1 MRLNLRTL
9 LASVMMAS
17 ILGASTRAAAS
28 DAYPSPLKLSLISE
42 PGCAPA
48 LKALLDAELRQNPRI
63 VWRAPTQAMSDK
75 LAQSLP
81 KPTLASYD
89 LEALLW
95 VRCAVDGTLS
105 VERYTR
111 ANKARSPLTFAQAP
125 TTPAQARE
133 LLRASFEQV
142 GEDVLRWRRQQRLI
156 LSGSWAP
163 WPELTQLTPIER
175 RERAKQGH
183 HYIGGGLMWAVMSS
197 QEGARNDT
205 QRASAIVAR
214 YSKEAID
221 TYKYDISYNVNLRL
235 ASALLPGDPYTSVD
249 GSFWAAGALMASD
262 FSPEVALLVGMGYQ
276 SIEPLSAM
284 LVRFGP
290 AAGLRW
296 RLSDWLLL
304 RLKSHITFNP
314 SPPVGIGWA
323 WGVEAQAI
331 IALGDRTN
339 LNLELPYQV
348 ARIERSVNDTII
360 WTTLSPTLLL
370 TRSF

>member
-1 MRLNLRTL
+1 
-9 LASVMMAS
+9 MARS
-17 ILGASTRAAAS
+17 AWSAI
-28 DAYPSPLKLSLISE
+28 
-42 PGCAPA
+42 
-48 LKALLDAELRQNPRI
+48 
-63 VWRAPTQAMSDK
+63 RAPIK
-75 LAQSLP
+75 
-81 KPTLASYD
+81 
-89 LEALLW
+89 
-95 VRCAVDGTLS
+95 
-105 VERYTR
+105 R
-111 ANKARSPLTFAQAP
+111 APLTFTQAP
-125 TTPAQARE
+125 ATPTQARE

-163 WPELTQLTPIER
+163 WPELTQLAPLER
-175 RERAKQGH
+175 RKRAKYAPH
-183 HYIGGGLMWAVMSS
+183 HLGAGLIWAVMSS
-197 QEGARNDT
+197 QEGARDDK
-205 QRASAIVAR
+205 QSASAIVAR

-221 TYKYDISYNVNLRL
+221 IYKYDISYNADLRL

-249 GSFWAAGALMASD
+249 ASFWVAGALMASD
-262 FSPEVALLVGMGYQ
+262 LSPEVALLVGMGYQ
-276 SIEPLSAM
+276 SVEPLSAL

-290 AAGLRW
+290 SAGLRW
-296 RLSDWLLL
+296 RLSDGLLL
-304 RLKSHITFNP
+304 RIKSHITFNP

-323 WGVEAQAI
+323 WGVAAQAI